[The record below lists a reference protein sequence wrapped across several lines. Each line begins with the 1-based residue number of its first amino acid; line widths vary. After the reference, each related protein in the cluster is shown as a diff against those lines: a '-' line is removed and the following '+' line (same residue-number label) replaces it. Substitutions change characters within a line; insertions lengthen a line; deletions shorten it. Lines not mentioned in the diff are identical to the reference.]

1 MQDNLENNGNNRY
14 SIITGINKVADI
26 FKKYEQDIPVYEG
39 IQLSNL
45 ADEQPSYTL
54 KGDIYRRG
62 DLFIALKDEC
72 MLPVWDKGDLVLLK
86 QVKKEEWILGD
97 RYYLVLKDGKEVVG
111 VLTDAVDAVDAFVI
125 TPENTLY
132 KQELC
137 KKEDVLSIYKV
148 MEGIKRAD
156 LFK

>member
-14 SIITGINKVADI
+14 SIITGISKVADI

-39 IQLSNL
+39 IQLSKL

-54 KGDIYRRG
+54 KGDVYRRG
-62 DLFIALKDEC
+62 DLFIVLKDEC

-86 QVKKEEWILGD
+86 QVKKEEWVLGD
-97 RYYLVLKDGKEVVG
+97 RYYLVLKDGEEVVG
-111 VLTDAVDAVDAFVI
+111 VLTDAVDAFVI

-132 KQELC
+132 KQVQF

-156 LFK
+156 LFT